1 MAAIT
6 VNRIT
11 ATTRG
16 KEPVFAYIKR
26 NPLVAD
32 LAVRLTREVA
42 GTSMTAYHKRIN
54 AIADRNGFGSVELYD
69 AMVSYGRRS
78 GYATAR

>member
-16 KEPVFAYIKR
+16 KEPVFAYIGR

-32 LAVRLTREVA
+32 LAVRLTREA
-42 GTSMTAYHKRIN
+42 PGANITAYHTRIN
-54 AIADRNGFGSVELYD
+54 AIADRNGFGSIELYD
-69 AMVSYGRRS
+69 AMVSYGRKS
-78 GYATAR
+78 GFAKIK